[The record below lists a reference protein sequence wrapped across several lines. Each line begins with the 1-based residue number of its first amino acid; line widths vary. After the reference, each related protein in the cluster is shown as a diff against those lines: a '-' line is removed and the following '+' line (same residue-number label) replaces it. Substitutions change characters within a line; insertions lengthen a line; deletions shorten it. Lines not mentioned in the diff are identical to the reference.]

1 MKRLFGY
8 ALMVVLF
15 AAPAFGG
22 KKPQTVVVPE
32 KVLVGSTQLAAGT
45 YKLTYTGTGSE
56 AQVTLTQD
64 QKSVVTFQAKVV
76 AGKNAPGLTTDSRN
90 GATALV
96 SIELSDA
103 SLELE
108 GATQSG
114 Q

>member
-1 MKRLFGY
+1 MKRFFGY

-22 KKPQTVVVPE
+22 KKPQTVVIPD

-45 YKLTYTGTGSE
+45 YQVTYTGTGSGV
-56 AQVTLTQD
+56 QVTLTQD
-64 QKSVVTFQAKVV
+64 RKSVLTFQAKVV
-76 AGKNAPGLTTDSRN
+76 EGRNSPGLTTDLRN
-90 GATALV
+90 GMKALE
-96 SIELSDA
+96 SIQLSDA